1 MHRTAVLCLLATAGF
16 AAQAESFVD
25 HARVRS
31 VQPQYENVAVPR
43 QECSSQW
50 VPESRPY
57 ANENNYGG
65 AVIGGVAGAVVGRQ
79 IGGGSGRD
87 AATAIGAVV
96 GAMAGDRLANRG
108 QQWQGYPP
116 AEREVRS
123 CRTVTEMHN
132 RITGYRVTY
141 DYRGHQHTT
150 FMREHPGHT
159 VAVRVSVVPLE
170 RDYHRPY

>member
-1 MHRTAVLCLLATAGF
+1 MHRIPVLCVLATAGV

-31 VQPQYENVAVPR
+31 VEPQYESVRVPR
-43 QECSSQW
+43 QECRNVW
-50 VPESRPY
+50 VPESRPH
-57 ANENNYGG
+57 AGHNYGG

-96 GAMAGDRLANRG
+96 GAMAGDRMANRN
-108 QQWQGYPP
+108 QDWDRYAP
-116 AEREVRS
+116 AEREVRQ
-123 CRTVTEMHN
+123 CRTVSDFEN
-132 RITGYRVTY
+132 RITGYRVSY

-150 FMREHPGHT
+150 FMREHPGRT
-159 VAVRVSVVPLE
+159 VPVRVSVEPLE
-170 RDYHRPY
+170 REYHRPY